1 MELGFELITS
11 QYESPII
18 TTRPGFLHCQINLQS
33 ILING
38 WGPVGRVV
46 TYVIWAPRFESF
58 HRQFYRTFFPWTKI
72 YEKKSGIPHFKI
84 SFYKNYVGLVC
95 TSGHNTRVLM
105 YYLLHWSFHTINF
118 YVKLHCKNLYKTRNV
133 LKWQTSSYDRT
144 WISLELKMI
153 FRIDRDKGYLDRPSL
168 GVSQTMPILRQKF

>member
-1 MELGFELITS
+1 MNLLSLPLDQGSCIAKSICNRYWSIVGAQLAEWSLMSFEH
-11 QYESPII
+11 
-18 TTRPGFLHCQINLQS
+18 PGSNPSIGNFIEHFLPGQKFMKRSREYH
-33 ILING
+33 ILK
-38 WGPVGRVV
+38 
-46 TYVIWAPRFESF
+46 Y
-58 HRQFYRTFFPWTKI
+58 H
-72 YEKKSGIPHFKI
+72 
-84 SFYKNYVGLVC
+84 FYKNYVGLVC
-95 TSGHNTRVLM
+95 TSGHNTRVFM

-118 YVKLHCKNLYKTRNV
+118 YVKWHCKNLYKTRNV